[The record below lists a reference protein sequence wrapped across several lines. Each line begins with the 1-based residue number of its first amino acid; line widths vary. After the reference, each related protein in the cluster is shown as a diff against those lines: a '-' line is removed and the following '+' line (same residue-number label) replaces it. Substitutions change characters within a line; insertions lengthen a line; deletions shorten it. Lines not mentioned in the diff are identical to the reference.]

1 MKLNYYKSLTA
12 LVLLSCS
19 FSAYAQLARII
30 VAAKDNTLYS
40 ESSSISNG
48 SGEFLF
54 AGKTQAGNI
63 RRALFQ
69 FSDNDLAFLV
79 TNKNLEIDSV
89 ILTLKANKKVSS
101 TPQTFTL
108 HKLLKNWGEGTSN
121 ANSNEGTG
129 ASATTNDATWA
140 NSFFNTTTWTKPG
153 ADYAP
158 TASATFTVNELKSY
172 NIKSTMLTNEIKL
185 WIEGLCCPPQTNF
198 GWILIGNES
207 ANGTAHRFISS
218 EHSSNEGPKLTIYYT
233 DKGGSLGIDSDNVNI
248 KPFAYYDATTSEIK
262 IKNLQQ
268 VSDIELYDLMGN
280 IVLTSKTNVMNAMSL
295 QNGLYVIQA
304 ETINN
309 VFKQK
314 IRIY

>member
-1 MKLNYYKSLTA
+1 MTINYYKHLSA
-12 LVLLSCS
+12 LILLSCN
-19 FSAYAQLARII
+19 FSTYAQLERII

-48 SGEFLF
+48 SGDYLF
-54 AGKTQAGNI
+54 AGKTQSGNI

-69 FSDNDLAFLV
+69 FSDNDLASLV
-79 TNKNLEIDSV
+79 IDRNLEIDSV
-89 ILTLKANKKVSS
+89 ILTLKPDKKVSS

-121 ANSNEGTG
+121 ANSNEGAG

-153 ADYAP
+153 ADYVP
-158 TASATFTVNELKSY
+158 TASASFTVTELKSY
-172 NIKSTMLTNEIKL
+172 NIKSTILTNEVKQ
-185 WIEGLCCPPQTNF
+185 WITGLCCTPQTNF

-207 ANGTAHRFISS
+207 VNGTAHRFISS

-233 DKGGSLGIDSDNVNI
+233 DKGGSLGIDSDNVNT
-248 KPFAYYDATTSEIK
+248 KSFAYYEATTSEIK

-268 VSDIELYDLMGN
+268 VSDVELFDLMGN

-304 ETINN
+304 GTINN